1 MDEKGFRAEELKEPG
16 DIKGYKDI
24 LYRIKAQKEVEK
36 TAKLW
41 LDETTGAF

>member
-1 MDEKGFRAEELKEPG
+1 MDEKGFRAEDLKDEG

-36 TAKLW
+36 KAKLW
-41 LDETTGAF
+41 LDETTEAF